1 MRACSATLAGVQQ
14 LIDCLAGDAEPAS
27 FPPGVPESLHA
38 FLADHTVQKL
48 GCGIMND
55 ANKLQNDY
63 GVTLGGIQELSDVAN
78 ARLEPGEE
86 RRWSLRDLVARFLHL
101 NIDKNPRVRCSD
113 WEHANLTCHQVVYA
127 ATDAWAA
134 LLCYW

>member
-1 MRACSATLAGVQQ
+1 
-14 LIDCLAGDAEPAS
+14 
-27 FPPGVPESLHA
+27 
-38 FLADHTVQKL
+38 
-48 GCGIMND
+48 MND